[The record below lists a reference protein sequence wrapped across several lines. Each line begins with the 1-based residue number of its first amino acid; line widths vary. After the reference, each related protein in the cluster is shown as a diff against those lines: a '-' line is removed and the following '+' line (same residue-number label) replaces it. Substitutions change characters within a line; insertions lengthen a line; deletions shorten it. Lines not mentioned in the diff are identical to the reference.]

1 MALLSIKN
9 LCVDFKTSAGI
20 FRAVDNFN
28 LTINPQ
34 DIMAIVGESG
44 SGKSVAMLALM
55 GLLPWT
61 GKVTADEIIFDNIKI
76 RYKTNKY
83 DEINLTNQNF

>member
-44 SGKSVAMLALM
+44 
-55 GLLPWT
+55 
-61 GKVTADEIIFDNIKI
+61 
-76 RYKTNKY
+76 
-83 DEINLTNQNF
+83 